1 MLQSLGPW
9 QYRIEDRLG
18 GGGLAQ
24 AYRCIHPDLP
34 GKFAIKILK
43 NPTHVNT
50 LLREVRALIALDGF
64 AGVPALIDHGR
75 DQRGQLCM
83 VTTLMPGVRLDHH
96 VRRTGP
102 LSSADTLGIVQ
113 QLLDILQHAH
123 SKGLLHKDI
132 KHSNILLEGHR
143 VSLIDWGAS
152 EFTHELPSETLRAKS
167 SYMAPECYFGQHGPG
182 SDFYSL
188 GWLAVYLAT
197 GREPFHCSEVKDKH
211 YWAVAHLLEQP
222 RWPRDLPREVSAVA
236 LQWLARSPSLRNIA
250 YDLTQL
256 KKTCSSIAVNAER
269 ETMEFEA
276 IVGQDYLLLG
286 AEHGATT
293 FQCELANRLLDTGQ
307 PEAALAWLEA
317 AAKQGYPRAQR
328 LLAKALPDDAEHA
341 CRKHQLLQSAA
352 EAGSPAARYRLAKA
366 MLRQGASCS
375 PGSPTRKQLE
385 FAASTGQAGAL
396 VLLARHLPPLSC
408 RLALELAA
416 ESGHPAAIKALQKQD
431 QCKKTPD
438 IH

>member
-1 MLQSLGPW
+1 MLRSLGPW

-24 AYRCIHPDLP
+24 TYRCIHPDLP

-43 NPTHVNT
+43 NPAHVNT
-50 LLREVRALIALDGF
+50 LLREVRALIALDGY

-75 DQRGQLCM
+75 DQCGQLCM

-102 LSSADTLGIVQ
+102 LSSADTLGVIQ
-113 QLLDILQHAH
+113 QLLAILQHAH

-182 SDFYSL
+182 CDFYSL

-197 GREPFHCSEVKDKH
+197 GCEPFHCSEVRDKH
-211 YWAVAHLLEQP
+211 YWAVAHLMEQP
-222 RWPRDLPREVSAVA
+222 RWPSNLPQEVSAVA
-236 LQWLARSPSLRNIA
+236 LQWLARSPPLRNIA
-250 YDLTQL
+250 YDLTRL
-256 KKTCSSIAVNAER
+256 KEACLPLPACAER
-269 ETMEFEA
+269 ETIEFED

-286 AEHGATT
+286 AEHGATI
-293 FQCELANRLLDTGQ
+293 FQCELANRLQDSGQ
-307 PEAALAWLEA
+307 PEAALAWLEV
-317 AAKQGYPRAQR
+317 AAKEGYPRAQR
-328 LLAKALPDDAEHA
+328 LLAKALPDDAEHVH
-341 CRKHQLLQSAA
+341 RKHQLLQSAA
-352 EAGSPAARYRLAKA
+352 EAGSPAAHYRLAKTI
-366 MLRQGASCS
+366 LRQGASCS
-375 PGSPTRKQLE
+375 PGSPSRKHLE
-385 FAASTGQAGAL
+385 FAASTGHAGAL
-396 VLLARHLPPLSC
+396 ELLARHLPPLSC

-431 QCKKTPD
+431 QCKKTPGV
-438 IH
+438 H